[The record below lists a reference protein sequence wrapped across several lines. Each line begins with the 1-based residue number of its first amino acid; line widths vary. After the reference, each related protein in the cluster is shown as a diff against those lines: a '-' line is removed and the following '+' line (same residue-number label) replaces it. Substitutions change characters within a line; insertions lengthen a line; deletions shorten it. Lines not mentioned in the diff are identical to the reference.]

1 MTVENARDVY
11 ITGLGAVS
19 PLGLSAEATW
29 AQLCAGKSGVR
40 HIQNVDVR
48 GLDVQIGGEIDLPG
62 NDELCAVLGRRIE
75 NRKLRFALRAFEEA
89 LLSAKLTPA
98 ELGSVRTGIF
108 TGCEKAETEDLSFG
122 THACEQGGHGQGDQQ
137 AGQQIERADAIER
150 LHQQHILTRC
160 ADCVA
165 RNVAVVVG
173 EPLCTLNYAMACAA
187 SAVALSQAVRWLRRG
202 AIDRAIVIGADAP
215 ITSGGI
221 HGFQMLGALSTS
233 NDQPEAASRPFDAN
247 RDGFVLAEGAGALI
261 LESAALVRE
270 RNAPRHGRIVG
281 IGISNNCYNMTKTP
295 RDGKAAARAMRAA
308 LADAGLTPEQVGYV
322 NAHATST
329 DVGDLGETQAIR
341 SALRPDVPVS
351 ATKSMTGHLVAAAG
365 AFEAVITALALR
377 EQFLPPTI
385 NHQAP
390 DPDCDLDC
398 VPNVGRA
405 AAIEYAMTNSFGF
418 GGTNVSL
425 LLGRG

>member
-1 MTVENARDVY
+1 MASDNPRDII

-19 PLGLSAEATW
+19 PLGLTAQATW
-29 AQLCAGKSGVR
+29 DGLCAGKSGVR
-40 HIQNVDVR
+40 RIRHVDVR
-48 GLDVQIGGEIDLPG
+48 GLDVQIAGEVGLPG
-62 NDELCAVLGRRIE
+62 VQEVSRLLGRTIGD
-75 NRKLRFALRAFEEA
+75 RKQRFALRALDEA
-89 LLSAKLTPA
+89 LLSAGLA
-98 ELGSVRTGIF
+98 QADLRGVRTGIF

-122 THACEQGGHGQGDQQ
+122 THGHEHEGADLIEQ
-137 AGQQIERADAIER
+137 
-150 LHQQHILTRC
+150 LHQQHILGRC
-160 ADCVA
+160 ADYVA
-165 RNVAVVVG
+165 RSVAEVVG
-173 EPLCTLNYAMACAA
+173 TPLCTFNYSMACAA
-187 SAVALSQAVRWLRRG
+187 SAVALAQAVRWLRRG

-233 NDQPEAASRPFDAN
+233 NDPPEAASRPFDAN

-261 LESAALVRE
+261 LESRALARA
-270 RNAPRHGRIVG
+270 RHAPYQGRIVG
-281 IGISNNCYNMTKTP
+281 IGMSNNCYNMTKTP

-308 LADAGLTPEQVGYV
+308 LEDAGIAPEQVGYV

-341 SALRPDVPVS
+341 TALSAKVAVS

-385 NHQAP
+385 NHQVP

-398 VPNVGRA
+398 VPNAGRKA
-405 AAIEYAMTNSFGF
+405 SFEYAMTNSFGF